1 MTELT
6 VEPETPQGKG
16 KLVFWGVGALL
27 LVAAGVV
34 VYVLMSK
41 KPPPASPPTDS
52 QGKLADW
59 KRRDG
64 YVGSVD
70 PVECTKDSAGQQC
83 QKNGAAG
90 TCQLLKT
97 PRSPGIASGA
107 SPGPTASYDCVAA
120 VPGGPG
126 WAANGQDCAA
136 ACYASGNYWAL
147 FNSGKNT
154 CVCRPKADELSFWD
168 RCVPK
173 NVDDRGWEV
182 WSSPEHQ
189 QDCDSS
195 VNAIPGVWKG
205 VAAIP
210 PVATF
215 KTGTVQ
221 GCQTEIKGRLGTDVD
236 SYGVFD
242 KSTGFCYVKTDDPTA
257 NPFWECK
264 NGDTRDTTSQY
275 SLITPKTP
283 DDIENLPPC
292 HSVAAIK
299 VQGRLPQSY
308 LRAKPVPN
316 VPVYEGNT
324 QAGAT
329 ACLDACGI
337 FDAGKPGYSV
347 PGLGARPAMTWDGE
361 NCICYDFPE
370 HEVPWKCQ
378 YQDQRSLKDDP
389 QGLMLYVRNDPD
401 HDPLAVKVPEN
412 YTLPPCPHDP
422 DGAGP
427 LEGDHDCANPLT
439 TPVCSESRGDT
450 DGKDQCAYTDP
461 PPPQFIPMWG
471 NGLQCNGGVYDGAC
485 ITGTM
490 VRCDDNARCGPNRPM
505 FSGPCQVGT
514 GDKNCPPNMICYPVI
529 GNLGLTGFNG
539 DSECGACQ
547 YKNDSGGR
555 LGAGGDCS
563 TSSDPSDGGA
573 HGKCISGICDTSS
586 NQNRCR

>member
-1 MTELT
+1 MTEVT
-6 VEPETPQGKG
+6 VAPEAPQGKG
-16 KLVFWGVGALL
+16 KLIVWGVGVLL
-27 LVAAGVV
+27 LVATGVI
-34 VYVLMSK
+34 VYVLIK
-41 KPPPASPPTDS
+41 KPSPAPPPTDS

-154 CVCRPKADELSFWD
+154 CVCRPKLDEISFWD

-173 NVDDRGWEV
+173 NVDNLGWEV

-205 VAAIP
+205 IAAIP
-210 PVATF
+210 PIATF

-221 GCQTEIKGRLGTDVD
+221 GCQTEIKGRLGADAD

-242 KSTGFCYVKTDDPTA
+242 KSTGSCYVKTDDPTA

-264 NGDTRDTTSQY
+264 YGDIRDTTSQY
-275 SLITPKTP
+275 SLITPKSP
-283 DDIENLPPC
+283 EDIEKLPPC
-292 HSVAAIK
+292 HNVAAIK
-299 VQGRLPQSY
+299 VQGSLPKTY
-308 LRAKPVPN
+308 LRARPVN
-316 VPVYEGNT
+316 VLPYKGNT

-329 ACLDACGI
+329 ACLDECGI
-337 FDAGKPGYSV
+337 FDAGTPAIPY
-347 PGLGARPAMTWDGE
+347 LGASPAMTWDGE

-370 HEVPWKCQ
+370 NEVPWKCQ
-378 YQDQRSLKDDP
+378 FQDQSSLKDDP

-412 YTLPPCPHDP
+412 YTLPPCPWDP
-422 DGAGP
+422 DGAGA
-427 LEGDHDCANPLT
+427 LKGDHDCNNPLST
-439 TPVCSESRGDT
+439 RVCSKSRGD
-450 DGKDQCAYTDP
+450 DRGVDQCAYTDP
-461 PPPQFIPMWG
+461 SPPQFIPMWG
-471 NGLQCNGGVYDGAC
+471 NGLTCNNGVYDHAC
-485 ITGTM
+485 ISGTM
-490 VRCDDNARCGPNRPM
+490 VTCDDNARCGPNRPM

-514 GDKNCPPNMICYPVI
+514 GDKNCPPNMACYPVA
-529 GNLGLTGFNG
+529 GKLGRTTWPG

-555 LGAGGDCS
+555 QGAGGDCCIGG
-563 TSSDPSDGGA
+563 SSEGA
-573 HGKCISGICDTSS
+573 HGKCISGVCDTNDTTQSCL
-586 NQNRCR
+586 CRKE